1 MTRFGVSFAQIG
13 LICAGLGLATPALAL
28 DIEQA
33 CMKSDRGS
41 TNRSLCGCIQ
51 DAANL
56 TLTTKDQR
64 LAATFFGDPHRAQE
78 IRQSDRRQHEAFWA
92 RYENF
97 GQTAETFC
105 RN

>member
-1 MTRFGVSFAQIG
+1 MSYAQAG
-13 LICAGLGLATPALAL
+13 LVCAGLSLAVPAAAL

-33 CMKSDRGS
+33 CIKSVRGAG
-41 TNRSLCGCIQ
+41 NRALCGCIQ

-64 LAATFFGDPHRAQE
+64 LAATFFADPHRAQE
-78 IRQSDRRQHEAFWA
+78 IRQSDRRNHEAFWE
-92 RYENF
+92 RYQNF

-105 RN
+105 GK

>member
-1 MTRFGVSFAQIG
+1 MTRFGVSFAQVG
-13 LICAGLGLATPALAL
+13 LMCAGLSLATPSLAL

-33 CMKSDRGS
+33 CMKSGRGAG
-41 TNRSLCGCIQ
+41 NRPLCGCIQ

-56 TLTTKDQR
+56 TLTNKDQR
-64 LAATFFGDPHRAQE
+64 LAATFFADPHRAQE
-78 IRQSDRRQHEAFWA
+78 IRQSDSRHHEAFWA

-105 RN
+105 GR